1 MKKIIQ
7 VVIAKIKTSKEAMNA
22 SWIIT
27 GRLIQMGIAFFIS
40 VITTRYLGPS
50 NYGIINYATA
60 YVTFFTSLCTL
71 GLDTIIVKEFVNNKE
86 QEGEI
91 IGSSLLMR
99 MIASI
104 LSIVAILGVVCIVDA
119 GELTTIIVCGL
130 CSLGLFFQIFNTF
143 DYWFQAQYKSK
154 VSAIAG
160 LIAYILTSIYKV
172 LLLVQKK
179 DVTWFAFSTSIDY
192 ICIAII
198 LYFAYKKSNGP
209 KIKVCWDWCKK
220 LLLQSYHYILSN
232 MMVAIYMQTDKF
244 MLKQMLD
251 ETSVGYYSLASSLNL
266 IWVFILSAIID
277 SMFPSIFRYFETN
290 HEKYIKTNK
299 RLYAMIIYISLFVS
313 VFFCVFGELIIG
325 ILYGKEYLPA
335 AMPLRIVTWYTIF
348 AYLGVAR
355 NAWVICEK
363 KQKYLKY
370 MYMAAAFSNIVL
382 NIILIPLWGPSGAA
396 FASLITQI
404 LTCMILP
411 CFIKDMRPNVRL
423 MFDAFLLRGIK

>member
-1 MKKIIQ
+1 MEKIYKGI
-7 VVIAKIKTSKEAMNA
+7 INKIRTSKEASNA
-22 SWIIT
+22 SW
-27 GRLIQMGIAFFIS
+27 LILGKLTQMLIAFFIS
-40 VITTRYLGPS
+40 IVTTRYLGPS
-50 NYGIINYATA
+50 NYGTINYATA

-71 GLDTIIVKEFVNNKE
+71 GLDTILVKEFVSSKDD
-86 QEGEI
+86 EGKI
-91 IGSSLLMR
+91 IGSSLFMR
-99 MIASI
+99 TIASI
-104 LSIVAILGVVCIVDA
+104 FSIVSILGIVSIVDA
-119 GELTTIIVCGL
+119 GETTTITVCGL
-130 CSLGLFFQIFNTF
+130 CSLGLLFQVFNTF
-143 DYWFQAQYKSK
+143 NYWFQSQYKSK

-160 LIAYILTSIYKV
+160 LIAYLITSIYKIV
-172 LLLVQKK
+172 LLIQKRS
-179 DVTWFAFSTSIDY
+179 VIWFAFSTSVDY
-192 ICIAII
+192 ICIAIV
-198 LYFAYKKSNGP
+198 LYIAYKRYSGP
-209 KIKVCWDWCKK
+209 KIQVSAKWCKK
-220 LLLQSYHYILSN
+220 LLSQSYHYILSN

-277 SMFPSIFRYFETN
+277 SMFPSIFRYFETD
-290 HEKYIKTNK
+290 HDKYIKTNK
-299 RLYAMIIYISLFVS
+299 RLYAIIIYISLFVS
-313 VFFCVFGELIIG
+313 VLFCAFAELIIG

-355 NAWVICEK
+355 NAWIVCEN

-370 MYMAAAFSNIVL
+370 MYTAAAISNIVL
-382 NIILIPLWGPSGAA
+382 NIVMIPLWGPSGAA

-411 CFIKDMRPNVRL
+411 CFIQDMRPNVRL

>member
-1 MKKIIQ
+1 MVKIYTAI
-7 VVIAKIKTSKEAMNA
+7 IDKIKTSKEASNA
-22 SWIIT
+22 SW
-27 GRLIQMGIAFFIS
+27 LILGKLTQMLMSFFIS
-40 VITTRYLGPS
+40 IITTRYLGPS

-71 GLDTIIVKEFVNNKE
+71 GLDTILVKEFVSNKDD
-86 QEGEI
+86 EGKI
-91 IGSSLLMR
+91 IGSSLFMR
-99 MIASI
+99 TIASVF
-104 LSIVAILGVVCIVDA
+104 SIVSILGIVSIVDA
-119 GELTTIIVCGL
+119 GETITIIVCGL
-130 CSLGLFFQIFNTF
+130 CSLGLLFQVFNTF
-143 DYWFQAQYKSK
+143 NYWFQSQYKSK

-160 LIAYILTSIYKV
+160 LIAYLITSIYKII
-172 LLLVQKK
+172 LLIQKRS
-179 DVTWFAFSTSIDY
+179 VAWFAFSFFVDY
-192 ICIAII
+192 LCIAIV
-198 LYFAYKKSNGP
+198 LYIAYKRYGGP
-209 KIKVCWDWCKK
+209 RIQISVRWCKK
-220 LLLQSYHYILSN
+220 LLTQSYHYILSN

-290 HEKYIKTNK
+290 HDKYIKTNK
-299 RLYAMIIYISLFVS
+299 RLYAIIIYISLFVS
-313 VFFCVFGELIIG
+313 ILFCVFGELIIG

-335 AMPLRIVTWYTIF
+335 TMPLRIVTWYTIF

-355 NAWVICEK
+355 NAWVVCEN

-370 MYMAAAFSNIVL
+370 MYMAAAISNIVL
-382 NIILIPLWGPSGAA
+382 NIIMIPSWGPSGAA

-411 CFIKDMRPNVRL
+411 CFIKDMRSNVRL
-423 MFDAFLLRGIK
+423 MFDAFLLKGIK